1 MSVVLSSRNVR
12 SVPLLF
18 FQTFDAEDLYLVMP
32 MYNLTEYSSNYFEK
46 TESLWLFSNDEA
58 TNLNNAIADDDH
70 SNHSSVKLN

>member
-1 MSVVLSSRNVR
+1 MSVVLSSRNVS

-32 MYNLTEYSSNYFEK
+32 MYNLTEYSSNYFDK
-46 TESLWLFSNDEA
+46 TENLWLFSNDEA

>member
-18 FQTFDAEDLYLVMP
+18 FQTFDAENLYLVMP

-46 TESLWLFSNDEA
+46 TGSLWFFSKDEA

>member
-12 SVPLLF
+12 SVSLLF

-32 MYNLTEYSSNYFEK
+32 MYNLTEYSSNYFDK
-46 TESLWLFSNDEA
+46 TENLWLFSNDEA

>member
-18 FQTFDAEDLYLVMP
+18 FQTFDAENLYLVMP
-32 MYNLTEYSSNYFEK
+32 MYNLTEYSSNYFDK
-46 TESLWLFSNDEA
+46 TENLWLFSNDEA